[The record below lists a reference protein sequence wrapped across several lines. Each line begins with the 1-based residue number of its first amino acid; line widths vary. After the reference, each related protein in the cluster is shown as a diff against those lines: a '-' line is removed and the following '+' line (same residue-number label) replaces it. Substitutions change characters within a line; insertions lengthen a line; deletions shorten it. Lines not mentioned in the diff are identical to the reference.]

1 MTAIT
6 STRALR
12 VVQLN
17 HADLQGGGAAIAGF
31 RLHRALHESGRVQSS
46 MCVGGKASTDED
58 VRELA
63 HPALARKLIRKVGR
77 ELGLNEL
84 DGIGAYRLGDASD
97 VRAADVLHFH
107 AIHGGWFSYPAM
119 VRLTAATPSV
129 MTLHDMWAF
138 TGHCSYSLECERWRS
153 GCGSC
158 PHPEM
163 FPAIRRD
170 ATRIE
175 WRVKDAVWARSKL
188 VIVSPSRWLAG
199 LATDSTLGRFP
210 VRIIPLGID
219 TATFAPRAPDVARHA
234 LGIPEDRTVI
244 LFAAAFLGGT
254 TAGSLTGSRK
264 GADLLME
271 VLRRVPPEQRAT
283 CTLLLMGSSSPDM
296 TALLRALDYDVVD
309 VGYVASDELKS
320 IVYSAADVFVCPTKA
335 DNSPLVIIESIAC
348 GTPVLSFAVGGVAEL
363 VRPGVTGA
371 LAPAGDVGAMT
382 RRLVELLDD
391 PGALAAMRS
400 TCRAVAEREH
410 ANAIAVE
417 RHIALYEELA
427 DR

>member
-1 MTAIT
+1 MTAT
-6 STRALR
+6 STRVLR

-31 RLHRALHESGRVQSS
+31 RLHRALHESGRVDSS
-46 MCVGGKASTDED
+46 MVVGAKASTDDD
-58 VRELA
+58 VRQLA
-63 HPALARKLIRKVGR
+63 HPAFARKLVRKVGR

-84 DGIGAYRLGDASD
+84 DGLGAYPLGGASD

-119 VRLTAATPSV
+119 ARLTDATPSV
-129 MTLHDMWAF
+129 LTLHDMWAF
-138 TGHCSYSLECERWRS
+138 TGHCSYSFECERWRS
-153 GCGSC
+153 GCGRC

-188 VIVSPSRWLAG
+188 TVVSPSRWLAG
-199 LATDSTLGRFP
+199 LAAESMLGRFA
-210 VRIIPLGID
+210 VRTIPYGID
-219 TATFAPRAPDVARHA
+219 TATFAPRDRAWARHA
-234 LGIPEDRTVI
+234 LGVPQGRTVI
-244 LFAAAFLGGT
+244 LFTAAFLGGT

-271 VLRRVPPEQRAT
+271 ALRQVPPERRAT

-296 TALLRALDYDVVD
+296 TRLLGALDYDVVD

-348 GTPVLSFAVGGVAEL
+348 GTPVLSFDVGGVGEL

-371 LAPAGDVGAMT
+371 LAPAGDVGSLAA
-382 RRLVELLDD
+382 RLVGLLETPD
-391 PGALAAMRS
+391 ALIAMRA
-400 TCRAVAEREH
+400 TCRAVAEAEH
-410 ANAIAVE
+410 ANAVAVE
-417 RHIALYEELA
+417 RHVTLYEELA
-427 DR
+427 R